1 MRWAGCMPEL
11 EAATVGG
18 YTATL
23 QKVDG
28 WWLGWADEVPGVN
41 AQERTRAELL
51 ESLEVVLK
59 EALEFN
65 ELDGKSKSFYSIVVR
80 V

>member
-1 MRWAGCMPEL
+1 MSRRE
-11 EAATVGG
+11 TIGG
-18 YTATL
+18 YTATV
-23 QKVDG
+23 QKNGG
-28 WWLGWADEVPGVN
+28 WWIGWLDEVPGVN
-41 AQERTRAELL
+41 AQERTKKALL
-51 ESLEVVLK
+51 ASLEVVLK